1 MKGDR
6 MAESYFPTLVT
17 NPGYVAKG
25 YELDLRA
32 EFAWELLNHFGVV
45 AGKPG
50 AEDTAGRSIC
60 DLQAPAELVERAC
73 QIAEQTVSAFEA
85 RGWIRR
91 TTVTA
96 EGAAKESG
104 RLRSI
109 ALAAEYA
116 TERNLIDHEKQA
128 EAKREKVA
136 EG

>member
-1 MKGDR
+1 

-25 YELDLRA
+25 FELDLRA

-91 TTVTA
+91 PTVTA
-96 EGAAKESG
+96 EEAAREEG
-104 RLRSI
+104 RLKSI
-109 ALAAEYA
+109 AMRATYDEDAE
-116 TERNLIDHEKQA
+116 LL
-128 EAKREKVA
+128 EAKREVKKA
-136 EG
+136 LREASKA